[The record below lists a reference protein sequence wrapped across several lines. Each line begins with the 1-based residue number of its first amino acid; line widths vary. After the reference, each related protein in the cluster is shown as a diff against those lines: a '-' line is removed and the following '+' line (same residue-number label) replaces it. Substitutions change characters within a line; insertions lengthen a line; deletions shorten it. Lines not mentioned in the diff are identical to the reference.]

1 MDDILKDNKDVL
13 GYFLYLAYFDMNVIN
28 ISEHFTATISPHGP
42 CVTSKPGTI
51 RTMEDGSIWFYGL
64 MLTE

>member
-28 ISEHFTATISPHGP
+28 ISEQYDLVPT
-42 CVTSKPGTI
+42 
-51 RTMEDGSIWFYGL
+51 
-64 MLTE
+64 